1 LVAVSSNNKI
11 DTNFMR
17 WIFLG
22 EVFVGIILIPLSFVV
37 KNKYPKVKWVALLS
51 AGITAVAMGITAF
64 IVFSK

>member
-1 LVAVSSNNKI
+1 
-11 DTNFMR
+11 MR

-37 KNKYPKVKWVALLS
+37 KSKYPKVKWVALLS
-51 AGITAVAMGITAF
+51 AGITAVVMGIAAF